1 MIFVQLVLLQIALT
15 NRPTPGAKE
24 GIEHV
29 PFTTQRQDNTFMG
42 FSRPYNFWRWR
53 NDKPYVTPLPS
64 PRIPR
69 TQERI
74 YVNKCQCRYWTF
86 LGYFTGILFVI
97 HVFLPFI
104 SQTETY
110 INILGIAGL
119 TVEAFLP
126 VPQVLANHRSRSCK
140 GFRVSVLGSWL
151 LGDAMKMSY
160 LFYTKDVIPPAFKF
174 CAIFQA
180 MCDGYLGLQYLMYG
194 TSTSKAQYPSEKDI
208 HLG

>member
-1 MIFVQLVLLQIALT
+1 M
-15 NRPTPGAKE
+15 
-24 GIEHV
+24 
-29 PFTTQRQDNTFMG
+29 
-42 FSRPYNFWRWR
+42 
-53 NDKPYVTPLPS
+53 
-64 PRIPR
+64 
-69 TQERI
+69 
-74 YVNKCQCRYWTF
+74 
-86 LGYFTGILFVI
+86 I

-110 INILGIAGL
+110 TNLLGVAGL

-126 VPQVLANHRSRSCK
+126 VPQILANQRSHSCK

-151 LGDAMKMSY
+151 LGDVMKMSY

-180 MCDGYLGLQYLMYG
+180 MCDMYLGVQYLMFG
-194 TSTSKAQYPSEKDI
+194 AGKTAHAATANGDRWGANEKDI